1 MYRPADEVYED
12 ALEYPFIST
21 LLAPF
26 GPDAILPFEE
36 HLRSLHRDYSQRHGG
51 SWYKMTSA
59 RKARSK
65 LAEVTEGPNEL
76 IEEGRP
82 ARQPGTSDGR
92 LTGQHEGRQ
101 LLVFGPAYA
110 RRQGDHRLEMH
121 SPLRDFPLFLQEV

>member
-12 ALEYPFIST
+12 ALEYPFICT

-65 LAEVTEGPNEL
+65 LAEVAEGSNESNG
-76 IEEGRP
+76 EGMQVCQLGISYGCLNSQHTN
-82 ARQPGTSDGR
+82 RQMVV
-92 LTGQHEGRQ
+92 L
-101 LLVFGPAYA
+101 GPASA
-110 RRQGDHRLEMH
+110 
-121 SPLRDFPLFLQEV
+121 